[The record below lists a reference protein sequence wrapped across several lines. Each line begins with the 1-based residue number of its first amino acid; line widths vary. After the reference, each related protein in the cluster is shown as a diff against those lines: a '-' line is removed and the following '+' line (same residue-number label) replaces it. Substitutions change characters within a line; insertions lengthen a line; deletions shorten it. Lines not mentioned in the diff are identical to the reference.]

1 MIFCSCKV
9 LTRQRILETAA
20 SLALA
25 RPGRPVTPA
34 QVFRALGLKP
44 QCVICF
50 PPIRALLAEAGYLVT
65 CPDPLATAA
74 EEDEE
79 GAAGAVVPLRRRKV

>member
-1 MIFCSCKV
+1 MIVCSCKV

-20 SLALA
+20 TLALQ

-34 QVFRALGLKP
+34 QVFRALGVKP

-50 PPIRALLAEAGYLVT
+50 PPIRTLLAEAGFLVT

-74 EEDEE
+74 EEDEPD
-79 GAAGAVVPLRRRKV
+79 GAGSVVPLRRRKV